1 VTQQLTTNKTMNS
14 NPNFTGKCEN
24 LWKEMENAVRDAI
37 GLVGR
42 ETVLKA
48 LDGSRFIV
56 LNGDEIEL
64 QGTMDDVAI
73 EVDNLYTDL
82 ESIMSL

>member
-1 VTQQLTTNKTMNS
+1 MNS

-42 ETVLKA
+42 ENVLKA

-56 LNGDEIEL
+56 LNGDEIEF
-64 QGTMDDVAI
+64 QGTMDDIAI

-82 ESIMSL
+82 ENIMSL

>member
-1 VTQQLTTNKTMNS
+1 MNS

-42 ETVLKA
+42 ENVLKA

-56 LNGDEIEL
+56 LNGDEIEF

-82 ESIMSL
+82 ENIMSL

>member
-1 VTQQLTTNKTMNS
+1 MNS

-37 GLVGR
+37 GLNGR
-42 ETVLKA
+42 ENVLKA
-48 LDGSRFIV
+48 LDGSRFIM
-56 LNGDEIEL
+56 LNGDEIEF
-64 QGTMDDVAI
+64 QGTMDDIAI

-82 ESIMSL
+82 ENIMSL

>member
-1 VTQQLTTNKTMNS
+1 MNS

-24 LWKEMENAVRDAI
+24 LWNEMENAVRDAI
-37 GLVGR
+37 GLAGR

>member
-1 VTQQLTTNKTMNS
+1 MNS
-14 NPNFTGKCEN
+14 NPNFTDKCEN

-42 ETVLKA
+42 ENVLKA

-82 ESIMSL
+82 ENIMSL